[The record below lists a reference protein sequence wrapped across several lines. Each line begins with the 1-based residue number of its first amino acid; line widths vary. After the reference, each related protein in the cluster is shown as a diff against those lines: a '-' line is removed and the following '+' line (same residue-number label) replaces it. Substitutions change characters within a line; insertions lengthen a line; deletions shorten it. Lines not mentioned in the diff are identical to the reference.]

1 MNPKSYGKKCKYGHH
16 ESEHIAKMKRLDE
29 PSTLQ
34 AKTLY
39 GVLPLMNSNL
49 EHGDCKVCE
58 CIKLNTEKKCWGF

>member
-1 MNPKSYGKKCKYGHH
+1 MNSKPYGKKCKCGHH

-29 PSTLQ
+29 SSILQ

-39 GVLPLMNSNL
+39 GVLPLMDSNF

-58 CIKLNTEKKCWGF
+58 CIKFNAEKKGWGF